1 MLKVYHAPNTRSVR
15 AIWIC
20 EELGLD
26 YEKVDL
32 EFAPAALQSEDYLKI
47 NPLGKVPSMTDD
59 GLIVNESGAIVQYLL
74 EKTGNTDLQPAIGAP
89 ERGRYL
95 HWFHFAEA
103 TLMPPLG
110 AVAQHAFIRPEE
122 QRITAVAEEG
132 KEQAIKMLK
141 LLDKELEG
149 KDYITGKS
157 FTAADLMLGYG
168 LLLAKLFGLLTD
180 ATPNT
185 LAYFNRLAARPA
197 FKKATGR

>member
-15 AIWIC
+15 IVWLC

-26 YEKVDL
+26 YEKVAL
-32 EFAPAALQSEDYLKI
+32 EFDPKVLQSENYLKI
-47 NPLGKVPSMTDD
+47 NPLGKVPSMEED
-59 GLIVNESGAIVQYLL
+59 GLVINESGAIVQYLL
-74 EKTGNTDLQPAIGAP
+74 EKTGDKDLQPALGTP

-110 AVAQHAFIRPEE
+110 NIAQHAFIRPEE
-122 QRITAVAEEG
+122 KRISAVAEEG
-132 KEQAIKMLK
+132 KEMAIKILK

-149 KDYITGKS
+149 RSYIAGEKFS
-157 FTAADLMLGYG
+157 AADIMLGYD

-180 ATPNT
+180 AMPNV
-185 LAYFNRLAARPA
+185 LAYFNRLAERPA
-197 FKKATGR
+197 FKKATGQ